1 MYKLNYI
8 QINVNKKTYNSY
20 YLSSFILFFLAFSSI
35 PVYFY
40 IMTTIPMYPE
50 FIDIQCSLFDEI
62 HPFLQQTGEGIS
74 EFTFPSLFLHR
85 TKYGYKLTRLSQ
97 NCYALSGTYKEK
109 RFFSLL
115 GLMAAEDEDK
125 VIQLLDQFDY
135 WKNMSEAQKE
145 KLSPGFLQKIE
156 QSYDIIDDRDNADY
170 LYYREDLALL
180 PGKSFHKKK
189 NLVNAFEAAY
199 TPEVKPLDGHT
210 KEDARKV
217 LDEWHA
223 DRDPSIPTDYIQ
235 CVEALNSMD
244 LENKKICMVFS
255 GVVVYA
261 DGKPVG
267 WALGETINKGNS
279 FCVHFEKGIN
289 SYKGVYQYLNR
300 ATALSLPPQIT
311 YINREQDLGDEG
323 LRQAKMTYR
332 PCGFVKKYR
341 ISPKS

>member
-1 MYKLNYI
+1 M
-8 QINVNKKTYNSY
+8 
-20 YLSSFILFFLAFSSI
+20 
-35 PVYFY
+35 
-40 IMTTIPMYPE
+40 MTIPAYPE
-50 FIDIQCSLFDEI
+50 FTDMACSLFDEL
-62 HPFLQQTGEGIS
+62 HPFLSSLEDGIS

-85 TKYGYKLTRLSQ
+85 TKYNYKFTKLSES
-97 NCYALSGTYKEK
+97 CYALYGDYKGK
-109 RFFSLL
+109 TFFSLL
-115 GLMAAEDEDK
+115 GLMTAGDEEK
-125 VIQLLDQFDY
+125 VIELLKKFDY
-135 WKNMSEAQKE
+135 WKNMSASQKD
-145 KLSPGFLQKIE
+145 KLSSDFLQKIE
-156 QSYDIIDDRDNADY
+156 GSYDIIDDRENADY
-170 LYYREDLALL
+170 LYYTDDLALL

-199 TPEVKPLDGHT
+199 TPEVKPLDGYT

-223 DRDPSIPTDYIQ
+223 DRDPAIPTDYVQ

-267 WALGETINKGNS
+267 WALGEKIPGNSS

-300 ATALSLPPQIT
+300 ATALSLPSDIT

-332 PCGFVKKYR
+332 PCAFVTKYR
-341 ISPKS
+341 ISPKV